1 MQNGTLLAAVDL
13 GSNSFRLQVARV
25 VDDQIYPL
33 DGLKETVRLAAGLGQ
48 GKLPEGEW
56 LKGVELAGVGL
67 DGLVGYNAKQ
77 QTRQDSTAVVS
88 QLNAGAVQL
97 NVRGALQDEGTRYR
111 AGDGALNI
119 KAASHNAI
127 AASDSHQSSEQGV
140 EARLGLRV
148 YTTTGEDVNLRA
160 NGAGKYQRAEETRSS
175 AQVGRYAGSQGVSIQ
190 TRNDARYAGGEFDGG
205 AGDVSLKA
213 GGTLALTASRSAST
227 SGGRSLQ
234 AWALSTRAITLRA
247 STPPT
252 SARAPTPI
260 TPPTARAVGGTG

>member
-1 MQNGTLLAAVDL
+1 MW
-13 GSNSFRLQVARV
+13 GSTGWWA
-25 VDDQIYPL
+25 I
-33 DGLKETVRLAAGLGQ
+33 
-48 GKLPEGEW
+48 
-56 LKGVELAGVGL
+56 
-67 DGLVGYNAKQ
+67 NAKQ

-213 GGTLALTASRSAST
+213 GGTLALNQATDSHSRSSSTLGATASLKLETAKDGGFTPGGELKPQIQFQSEQGSEARIASVQ
-227 SGGRSLQ
+227 GQGRLQLAGATVDGEVLKGDEPQRLQ
-234 AWALSTRAITLRA
+234 AGIDQ
-247 STPPT
+247 
-252 SARAPTPI
+252 PI
-260 TPPTARAVGGTG
+260 N

>member
-1 MQNGTLLAAVDL
+1 M
-13 GSNSFRLQVARV
+13 
-25 VDDQIYPL
+25 
-33 DGLKETVRLAAGLGQ
+33 
-48 GKLPEGEW
+48 
-56 LKGVELAGVGL
+56 GL

-148 YTTTGEDVNLRA
+148 YTTTGEDEALKVIIEDMSEDIYLGVLNKIRRLDRKA
-160 NGAGKYQRAEETRSS
+160 AAG
-175 AQVGRYAGSQGVSIQ
+175 
-190 TRNDARYAGGEFDGG
+190 N
-205 AGDVSLKA
+205 
-213 GGTLALTASRSAST
+213 
-227 SGGRSLQ
+227 
-234 AWALSTRAITLRA
+234 
-247 STPPT
+247 
-252 SARAPTPI
+252 
-260 TPPTARAVGGTG
+260 